1 MIDYRVRQATE
12 NDLDAVELL
21 LAACELPVVRIAPHI
36 KTFFVAETDDK
47 KLVGVLGMLADGD
60 KALLRSFAVA
70 PSYRKRGVGQA
81 LVRAALTQ
89 LRKESCNEAYLLTQT
104 AETYFARLGFS
115 VIDRTAM
122 PQALLVESGLDRACP
137 CSSVCMKYKL

>member
-70 PSYRKRGVGQA
+70 RSHRKRGVGQA
-81 LVRAALTQ
+81 LVRAALAQ
-89 LRKESCNEAYLLTQT
+89 LREESCNEAYLLTQT

-137 CSSVCMKYKL
+137 CSSVCMKCKL